1 MMLCPHCGSDVR
13 GSEPGEPCP
22 TCGNELS
29 AQAGQETDMHGGSTK
44 MLGEAT
50 YQPPAARVAQS
61 EAESPTLPA
70 FPEKPKAAGGPLH
83 PDVNDSYVPFAGSI
97 GATKIVNKQGG
108 GASNPQEGAETK
120 TDFTDDKTAILS
132 GDKKPVSRISA
143 PAASRAPIP
152 SIPKASTASHE
163 PMAESDVRRRS
174 AAPTA
179 PRPDDELAYQ
189 FLGPEGINA
198 LMGKTIGGFLIKK
211 KLGQGGMGAVCLA
224 RQLSLDRDVALKIL
238 PGHFAV
244 DPDFVARFTRE
255 ALSAAQLN
263 HHNVIQVHDVG
274 EDHGVHF
281 IAMEFVSG
289 DNLGSMTRRD
299 GKISVEDATGYVLQ
313 AARGLKYA
321 HDRGVIHRDIK
332 PDNLMLN
339 EHGIVKI
346 ADMGLA
352 KIRGQVERSHGLD
365 TEAIEEL
372 KNQAYSELT
381 MANVAMG
388 TPAYMAPE
396 QGRDASTVDHRADQY
411 SLGCTL
417 YYLIAGKAPFSG
429 KTTFEVISKHL
440 SEPVIPIETIVKNVP
455 RELSF
460 IIEKML
466 SKNPAERYPSLREAI
481 EALEAYLGISS
492 AQGAYTPREHHVAI
506 LEKEQL
512 AYYSAA
518 TLKLRRLATMGF
530 FALFV
535 VLFLVAAAMGSF
547 IGAAAMACVL
557 LLTPIF
563 NFIAHGFLTKE
574 FLFRRLRAVS
584 FGMPLKKWAMVIG
597 AAVAAALVAFL
608 TGLHFPLLI
617 AAIVSA
623 GIVAA
628 YQIALVRK
636 LKKEREGSLASVQE
650 MLKQLRVRGVDE
662 DAIQDFVCR
671 FSGAKT
677 RGHWEEFFEELF
689 GYEAM
694 IAFRNRQAA
703 RDKAHARK
711 RFATWRDPLARWLD
725 EVEVRRRKAH
735 EEKQLAKAEKERLK
749 AGGMDEAAAETEA
762 KKIAQEAVD
771 VGLLQKTTIISAP
784 PTKAEIEKIDR
795 ELHAMRSRPGIVSWV
810 FRGVRLAFGFFVLAC
825 AGALAARTFGVTV
838 PDALQ
843 GIIRATY
850 YKLVTLGDPSGS
862 KFYVLNFG
870 AIPAVVAGL
879 LVLLTAFSKRLI
891 LPTLVLVGAVVHV
904 FHGPISLMVGQ
915 AQPMFTPWIA
925 YLLGLLVCILSF
937 GAMILGKITG
947 GKF

>member
-1 MMLCPHCGSDVR
+1 MICSYCGNNVQ
-13 GSEPGEPCP
+13 GSTVGEPCP
-22 TCGNELS
+22 MCGNELTPE
-29 AQAGQETDMHGGSTK
+29 AGQETDLHGGHTR
-44 MLGEAT
+44 MQGEET
-50 YQPPAARVAQS
+50 YQPPAARAAAAA
-61 EAESPTLPA
+61 EAEAPTILNPPNAPPA
-70 FPEKPKAAGGPLH
+70 KAPLH
-83 PDVNDSYVPFAGSI
+83 PDVKDSYVPFAG
-97 GATKIVNKQGG
+97 GTGLTEIVNKQGG
-108 GASNPQEGAETK
+108 APQKPLTGAETK
-120 TDFTDDKTAILS
+120 THYTDDRTAILS
-132 GDKKPVSRISA
+132 GDQKPVSRVAAPSA
-143 PAASRAPIP
+143 SGAPIP
-152 SIPKASTASHE
+152 TIPNHPSAAGG
-163 PMAESDVRRRS
+163 ESEARRRS

-179 PRPDDELAYQ
+179 AAASDELAYQ
-189 FLGPEGINA
+189 FLGPEGVAA
-198 LMGKTIGGFLIKK
+198 LIGKTIGGFMIKK

-263 HHNVIQVHDVG
+263 HHNVIGVHDVG
-274 EDHGVHF
+274 EDHGIHY

-289 DNLGSMTRRD
+289 DNLGNMTRRD
-299 GKISVEDATGYVLQ
+299 GKLPLEDATGYVLQ

-321 HDRGVIHRDIK
+321 HDHGVIHRDIK

-352 KIRGQVERSHGLD
+352 KIRGEVERHRGLD
-365 TEAIEEL
+365 SEAIEEL

-381 MANVAMG
+381 MANIAMG

-440 SEPVIPIETIVKNVP
+440 SEPVIPIETLVKNVP

-466 SKNPAERYPSLREAI
+466 SKDPQQRYPSLREAI

-518 TLKLRRLATMGF
+518 TLKLRRMVTMGF
-530 FALFV
+530 FALFAL
-535 VLFLVAAAMGSF
+535 LFLVTAAMGSF
-547 IGAAAMACVL
+547 IGAASVGCIL
-557 LLTPIF
+557 LLTPAF
-563 NFIAHGFLTKE
+563 NFIVHGFLTKE
-574 FLFRRLRAVS
+574 FLFRRLRAVG
-584 FGMPLKKWAMVIG
+584 FGMPFKKWMLTMGLVLVG
-597 AAVAAALVAFL
+597 AVVAYF
-608 TGLHFPLLI
+608 TGLLIPLLI
-617 AAIVSA
+617 GALISAILV
-623 GIVAA
+623 VA
-628 YQIALVRK
+628 YQMTLIRK
-636 LKKEREGSLASVQE
+636 LKKEREPQLVAVQD

-662 DAIQDFVCR
+662 EAIKDFVCR

-677 RGHWEEFFEELF
+677 RGHWEELFEELF

-694 IAFRNRQAA
+694 IHFRIKQAA
-703 RDKAHARK
+703 RDKTQVRK

-725 EVEVRRRKAH
+725 DVEVRRKKAH
-735 EEKQLAKAEKERLK
+735 EERQLARAEKERLK
-749 AGGMDEAAAETEA
+749 ASGMDEAAAAAEA

-771 VGLLQKTTIISAP
+771 VGLLEKTTILNAA

-795 ELHAMRSRPGIVSWV
+795 ELHAMRHRAGLGTWI
-810 FRGVRLAFGFFVLAC
+810 FRAVRLAFSLFVILC
-825 AGALAARTFGVTV
+825 AGALAASKFGLTV
-838 PDALQ
+838 PSALQ
-843 GIIRATY
+843 DIVRATY
-850 YKLVTLGDPSGS
+850 FKLAMLGDSTGTR
-862 KFYVLNFG
+862 YLVMQYA
-870 AIPAVVAGL
+870 AIPALISGV
-879 LVLLTAFSKRLI
+879 LVLLTVFSKRFL
-891 LPTLVLVGAVVHV
+891 LPILVLIGAVVHV
-904 FHGPISLMVGQ
+904 FHGPISSMIAQ
-915 AQPMFTPWIA
+915 TQPMFTPWVA
-925 YLLGLLVCILSF
+925 YAGGMLLCVAAFVMMVLS
-937 GAMILGKITG
+937 KIGG